1 MLINEKEW
9 EIEAETDEVE
19 FESYDTIE
27 SEGSNDGWDDS
38 GYDVNY
44 DDKDNWS

>member
-1 MLINEKEW
+1 MDKHW

-27 SEGSNDGWDDS
+27 SEGSNDGWDSSD
-38 GYDVNY
+38 YDVNY
-44 DDKDNWS
+44 DDKDDWS